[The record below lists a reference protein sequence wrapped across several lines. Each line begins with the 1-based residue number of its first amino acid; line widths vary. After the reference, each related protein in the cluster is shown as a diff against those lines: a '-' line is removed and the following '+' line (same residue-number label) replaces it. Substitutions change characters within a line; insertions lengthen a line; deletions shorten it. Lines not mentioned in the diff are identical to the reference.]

1 MQPATAKHASARL
14 AGWPARDTVLR
25 WIMAGPLAL
34 IAAVVT
40 MASMPLWLPVGAAGI
55 DNLIFPILLFPA
67 LWAVFFLYALIE
79 ARPARGTAIITAII
93 LTNAALIYSRF

>member
-1 MQPATAKHASARL
+1 M
-14 AGWPARDTVLR
+14 PARDTMLR

-34 IAAVVT
+34 VAAVVT

-79 ARPARGTAIITAII
+79 ARPVRGTAIITAII
-93 LTNAALIYSRF
+93 LTNSALIYSRF